1 MILWR
6 AFDLLFCP
14 AKMSAVIE
22 RWHFLIFQFFKTWWE
37 MKSPRNSEFPQVIDM
52 AISYLQLIFPLQT
65 YPQHPLYIKSISIG
79 IIKMTSYFINHKS
92 FCRGGYYCNCFS
104 IEIKNSSFSF
114 TTHVNTVVCF
124 SPKTILHV
132 AIYIIRKWK
141 EKQHTYRIKAEGK
154 GKTPERLQP
163 TEQL

>member
-6 AFDLLFCP
+6 AFDPLFCP

-22 RWHFLIFQFFKTWWE
+22 RWHFLIFQFIKTWWE
-37 MKSPRNSEFPQVIDM
+37 IKSPRNSELPQVIDM

-114 TTHVNTVVCF
+114 TTHVNTVVCL

-132 AIYIIRKWK
+132 ANQ
-141 EKQHTYRIKAEGK
+141 EMK
-154 GKTPERLQP
+154 GKTTHL
-163 TEQL
+163 

>member
-22 RWHFLIFQFFKTWWE
+22 RWHFPIFQFFKTWWE
-37 MKSPRNSEFPQVIDM
+37 IKSPRNSEFPQVIDM
-52 AISYLQLIFPLQT
+52 AIPYLQLIFPLQT

-104 IEIKNSSFSF
+104 IEIN
-114 TTHVNTVVCF
+114 
-124 SPKTILHV
+124 
-132 AIYIIRKWK
+132 IRKWK

>member
-1 MILWR
+1 MSIDQYKLVYVNGL
-6 AFDLLFCP
+6 FKTNLLLSSVRWFYEEHLISC
-14 AKMSAVIE
+14 SAQPKC
-22 RWHFLIFQFFKTWWE
+22 LLSLKDDIFQFSKTWWE
-37 MKSPRNSEFPQVIDM
+37 IKSPRNSEFPQVIDM
-52 AISYLQLIFPLQT
+52 AIPYLQLIFPLQT

-114 TTHVNTVVCF
+114 TTHVNTVVCL

-132 AIYIIRKWK
+132 ANQ
-141 EKQHTYRIKAEGK
+141 EMK
-154 GKTPERLQP
+154 GKTTHL
-163 TEQL
+163 